1 MVSLDSAT
9 SSVVIFG
16 NPSPILS
23 VLDCSSNQV
32 LSLDTKYYTVR
43 VQVVTSPNF
52 APLPNPVLP
61 VNAVIMNGSLEEA
74 TVIGETESFKQS
86 DVRLFLPG
94 PDPTKDMFDWAIENQ
109 VEIVDIEDEPERVRE
124 ALESSVWPG
133 AEMKNQS
140 ANHLLAPSPPPPEPD
155 NINAP
160 DGANG
165 NDEFNDFVG
174 FDDNFSDLI
183 IDDEVDLAEMAGLF
197 SMVNRVREEGSHMT
211 DQDRRQNAERVIS
224 AISKMLGDDLDL

>member
-1 MVSLDSAT
+1 MVIR
-9 SSVVIFG
+9 IFI
-16 NPSPILS
+16 NRRIPSNCL
-23 VLDCSSNQV
+23 
-32 LSLDTKYYTVR
+32 
-43 VQVVTSPNF
+43 
-52 APLPNPVLP
+52 
-61 VNAVIMNGSLEEA
+61 
-74 TVIGETESFKQS
+74 
-86 DVRLFLPG
+86 
-94 PDPTKDMFDWAIENQ
+94 

-155 NINAP
+155 NIIAP

-165 NDEFNDFVG
+165 DDEFNDFVG

-211 DQDRRQNAERVIS
+211 DQVTHYS
-224 AISKMLGDDLDL
+224 